1 MPLVTAVAGLLGLI
15 LGSFLNVVAHRLPRG
30 ESFVAPRS
38 RCPGCATPI
47 KPYDNVPVLSWL
59 LLRGRCRTCRTRI
72 SWRYPLVELL
82 TASLLA
88 AVVLVKGADAG
99 ALPGVALVL
108 LLVPI
113 AMIDIDH
120 QIIPNRLTL
129 VGAVLAPLTVLLG
142 DPGALPSHLIAG
154 AAAGGFLLLAAVA
167 YPSGMGMGDVKLAGV
182 MGLFLGASVVPAMFV
197 GFLAG
202 SVVGGFVAARAG
214 RRTRIPFGPFLA
226 LGAVV
231 GLLAGPQ
238 IVHWYLHTFA

>member
-82 TASLLA
+82 TAALLV
-88 AVVLVKGADAG
+88 AVVLVKGAHAA
-99 ALPGVALVL
+99 ALPGVVLVL

-113 AMIDIDH
+113 AAIDIDH

-129 VGAVLAPLTVLLG
+129 AGAVLAPVTVLLAQ
-142 DPGALPSHLIAG
+142 PGALPSHLVAG
-154 AAAGGFLLLAAVA
+154 
-167 YPSGMGMGDVKLAGV
+167 
-182 MGLFLGASVVPAMFV
+182 
-197 GFLAG
+197 
-202 SVVGGFVAARAG
+202 
-214 RRTRIPFGPFLA
+214 
-226 LGAVV
+226 
-231 GLLAGPQ
+231 
-238 IVHWYLHTFA
+238 